1 MLKKT
6 YENID
11 SIGRAIM
18 SIQAAGA
25 HNKELAEVIY
35 PNGERA
41 LAQVI
46 ALDGERVTLQLFSG
60 GLGVATNCKLRFLGH
75 PIQVGFS
82 DDMLGRIYAGH
93 GKPIDGGPELMA
105 DLIRVA
111 GPSINPVKRL
121 IPKEIIRT
129 GVPMID
135 VFNTLVRSQKIPI
148 FARAGE
154 PYNRLLANIA
164 TQTDADIIIIG
175 GVGLNYDEFHYFRER
190 IESAGSKSKTI
201 MFVHTQRD
209 AIVEGL
215 MVPDLAI
222 AVGEGFALQGKNVL
236 ILLSDMT
243 QWSDY
248 LRQVANAQDKI
259 PANQGYPGDLYSQ
272 LAARYEKAVDI
283 DGAGSLTILGVTT
296 MDDVTHPVPDN
307 TGYIT
312 EGQFY
317 MKDGMLELFGSLSR
331 LKQQVNQKT
340 RSDHRSIMNA
350 MARLLAQAQERV
362 KAQKFGS
369 VKDDYSLRL
378 LDYRKTFQRELMDP
392 FRFLSLED
400 ALDLCWEI
408 LAKYFKEEEV
418 GIASDLIEA
427 YWPQKDQFKILK
439 SDFHEHQIA

>member
-1 MLKKT
+1 MPLKT

-11 SIGRAIM
+11 SIGRAILT
-18 SIQAAGA
+18 IKADGV

-35 PNGERA
+35 PNGQRA
-41 LAQVI
+41 FAQVI
-46 ALDGERVTLQLFSG
+46 ALEGDQVTLQLFG
-60 GLGVATNCKLRFLGH
+60 GGFGVSTNCKIRFLGK
-75 PIQVGFS
+75 PMQVGFS
-82 DDMLGRIYAGH
+82 DDMLGRIYSGN
-93 GKPIDGGPELMA
+93 GQPVDGGPELLSDM
-105 DLIRVA
+105 IRVA

-121 IPKEIIRT
+121 IPKEMIRT

-148 FARAGE
+148 FAKAGE

-175 GVGLNYDEFHYFRER
+175 GVGLKYDEYHYFKQR
-190 IESAGSKSKTI
+190 IEDAGSQNRTI
-201 MFVHTQRD
+201 MFIHTHRE

-215 MVPDLAI
+215 MVPDLAL
-222 AVGEGFALQGKNVL
+222 AVAERFALQGKNVFV
-236 ILLSDMT
+236 LLSDMT

-248 LRQVANAQDKI
+248 LRQVANAQDQI

-272 LAARYEKAVDI
+272 LASRYEKAADI
-283 DGAGSLTILGVTT
+283 EGAGSLTILGVTT

-317 MKDGMLELFGSLSR
+317 MKDGYLELFGSLSR
-331 LKQQVNQKT
+331 LKQQVNDRT
-340 RSDHRSIMNA
+340 RADHRSIMNA
-350 MARLLAQAQERV
+350 MARLLSEAEERV

-378 LDYRKTFQRELMDP
+378 LEYRKTFQKELMDP
-392 FRFLSLED
+392 FKYLELED
-400 ALDLCWEI
+400 ALDLCWNI
-408 LAKYFKEEEV
+408 LARHFRKEEV
-418 GIASDLIEA
+418 GLSSKLLDV
-427 YWPQKDQFKILK
+427 YWPESTILK
-439 SDFHEHQIA
+439 IVQDTSHE

>member
-1 MLKKT
+1 MLQKT

-11 SIGRAIM
+11 RIGRAIL
-18 SIQAAGA
+18 SIRAKGV

-35 PNGERA
+35 PGGQKA

-46 ALDGERVTLQLFSG
+46 ALEGEQVTLQLFG
-60 GLGVATNCKLRFLGH
+60 GGFGVSTDCKVRFLGK

-82 DDMLGRIYAGH
+82 DDMLGRVYSGN
-93 GKPIDGGPELMA
+93 GQPIDGGPELMS
-105 DLIRVA
+105 DMVRVA

-121 IPKEIIRT
+121 IPKDMIRT

-164 TQTDADIIIIG
+164 TQTDADVIIIG
-175 GVGLNYDEFHYFRER
+175 GVGLKYDEYHYFRKR
-190 IESAGSKSKTI
+190 IEEAGSKGKTI
-201 MFVHTQRD
+201 MFIHTHRD
-209 AIVEGL
+209 PIVEGL
-215 MVPDLAI
+215 MVPDLAL
-222 AVGEGFALQGKNVL
+222 AVAEQFALQGKNVFV
-236 ILLSDMT
+236 LLSDMT

-248 LRQVANAQDKI
+248 LRQVANAQDQI

-272 LAARYEKAVDI
+272 LARRYEKAADI
-283 DGAGSLTILGVTT
+283 EGAGSLTILGVTT

-317 MKDGMLELFGSLSR
+317 MKDGYLELFGSLSR
-331 LKQQVNQKT
+331 LKQQVNDRT

-350 MARLLAQAQERV
+350 MARLLSEAEERV

-378 LDYRKTFQRELMDP
+378 LDYRKSFQEELMDP
-392 FRFLSLED
+392 FRYLELED
-400 ALDLCWEI
+400 ALDLCWDI
-408 LAKYFKEEEV
+408 LSRHFKKEEV
-418 GIASDLIEA
+418 GLSSDLIGE
-427 YWPQKDQFKILK
+427 YWPKEGKFKILK
-439 SDFHEHQIA
+439 G

>member
-1 MLKKT
+1 MLQKT

-11 SIGRAIM
+11 RIGRAIL
-18 SIQAAGA
+18 SIRAKGV

-35 PNGERA
+35 PGGQKA

-46 ALDGERVTLQLFSG
+46 ALEGEQVTLQLFG
-60 GLGVATNCKLRFLGH
+60 GGFGVSTDCKVRFLGK

-82 DDMLGRIYAGH
+82 DDMLGRVYSGN
-93 GKPIDGGPELMA
+93 GQPIDGGPELISDMV
-105 DLIRVA
+105 RVA

-121 IPKEIIRT
+121 IPKDMIRT

-164 TQTDADIIIIG
+164 TQTDADVIIIG
-175 GVGLNYDEFHYFRER
+175 GVGLKYDEYHYFRKR
-190 IESAGSKSKTI
+190 IEEAGSKGKTI
-201 MFVHTQRD
+201 MFIHTHRD
-209 AIVEGL
+209 PIVEGL
-215 MVPDLAI
+215 MVPDLAL
-222 AVGEGFALQGKNVL
+222 AVAEQFALQGKNVFV
-236 ILLSDMT
+236 LLSDMT

-248 LRQVANAQDKI
+248 LRQVANAQDQI
-259 PANQGYPGDLYSQ
+259 PANQGYPGDLYSK
-272 LAARYEKAVDI
+272 LARRYEKAADI
-283 DGAGSLTILGVTT
+283 EGAGSLTILGVTT

-317 MKDGMLELFGSLSR
+317 MKDGYLELFGSLSR
-331 LKQQVNQKT
+331 LKQQVNDRT

-350 MARLLAQAQERV
+350 MARLLSEAEERV

-378 LDYRKTFQRELMDP
+378 LDYRKSFQEELMDP
-392 FRFLSLED
+392 FRYLELED
-400 ALDLCWEI
+400 ALDLCWDI
-408 LAKYFKEEEV
+408 LARHFKKEEA
-418 GIASDLIEA
+418 GLSSNLIEE
-427 YWPQKDQFKILK
+427 YWPEEGKFKILK
-439 SDFHEHQIA
+439 G

>member
-1 MLKKT
+1 MLQKT

-11 SIGRAIM
+11 SIGRAIL
-18 SIQAAGA
+18 SIRASGV

-35 PNGERA
+35 PSGQKA
-41 LAQVI
+41 FAQVI
-46 ALDGERVTLQLFSG
+46 ALDGDQVTLQLFG
-60 GLGVATNCKLRFLGH
+60 GGFGVSTDCRIRFLGK

-82 DDMLGRIYAGH
+82 DDMLGRAYSGN
-93 GKPIDGGPELMA
+93 GQPIDGGPELVSDMV
-105 DLIRVA
+105 RVA

-121 IPKEIIRT
+121 IPKEMIRT

-148 FARAGE
+148 FAKAGE

-164 TQTDADIIIIG
+164 TQTDADVIIIG
-175 GVGLNYDEFHYFRER
+175 GVGLKYDEYHYFRKR
-190 IESAGSKSKTI
+190 IEEAGSKGRTI
-201 MFVHTQRD
+201 MFVHTHRD
-209 AIVEGL
+209 SIVEGL
-215 MVPDLAI
+215 MVPDLAL
-222 AVGEGFALQGKNVL
+222 AVAEQFALQGKNVFV
-236 ILLSDMT
+236 LLSDMT

-248 LRQVANAQDKI
+248 LRQVANAQDQI

-272 LAARYEKAVDI
+272 LARRYEKAADI
-283 DGAGSLTILGVTT
+283 EGAGSLTILGVTT

-317 MKDGMLELFGSLSR
+317 MKDGYLELFGSLSR
-331 LKQQVNQKT
+331 LKQQVNDRT

-350 MARLLAQAQERV
+350 MARLLSEAEERV

-378 LDYRKTFQRELMDP
+378 LDYRKSFQKELMDP
-392 FRFLSLED
+392 FRYLELED
-400 ALDLCWEI
+400 ALDLCWDI
-408 LAKYFKEEEV
+408 LARHFKKEEV
-418 GIASDLIEA
+418 GLSSKLIEQ
-427 YWPQKDQFKILK
+427 YWPEKGAFKILK
-439 SDFHEHQIA
+439 V